1 MSVWPGMS
9 ALTTII
15 SSKIAKSIGVLSSI
29 AYLLP
34 SNVRLS
40 GLAYTTPSYIRT
52 IALSSGLPTGAEF
65 GGTENIFAD
74 QDFWMTFFSEK
85 SSHFQAQNFW
95 WPFFSHW
102 SGFTDFPYLYCV
114 KCRIWPFL
122 HKKNHYFRK
131 EFLDDTFFI
140 LCSYLC
146 ARPTTQHYFSKY
158 WGDGCMDRPPPQIL
172 GGPLKRLSV
181 GLLQRRTVRISGRKI
196 L

>member
-95 WPFFSHW
+95 WPFLVTDQVLQIFRI
-102 SGFTDFPYLYCV
+102 FTVLNVVYDLFFTRKITISEKNSLMTLFLYFV
-114 KCRIWPFL
+114 R
-122 HKKNHYFRK
+122 
-131 EFLDDTFFI
+131 TFARVRQHNTTFQNI
-140 LCSYLC
+140 GGTDAWTVPTSNFGGTVEEIIC
-146 ARPTTQHYFSKY
+146 RPTTEA
-158 WGDGCMDRPPPQIL
+158 DCPN
-172 GGPLKRLSV
+172 
-181 GLLQRRTVRISGRKI
+181 
-196 L
+196 